1 MNSLILVACPV
12 PVDITLI
19 HDDILFPFH
28 QTQIMRLHAGE
39 VVHSHDHL
47 LFLSLLIVF
56 LIIFGGWGGRRRI
69 PTLRRSRSDYR
80 LAAPGLY

>member
-19 HDDILFPFH
+19 HNNILFPFH

-39 VVHSHDHL
+39 VVHSHHHL
-47 LFLSLLIVF
+47 LFLILLIV
-56 LIIFGGWGGRRRI
+56 LVLTLGGRGGGRRI
-69 PTLRRSRSDYR
+69 PTLQEK
-80 LAAPGLY
+80 